1 MVTATTG
8 GGSPS
13 RSSDGRASHV
23 DEPFPIFETLSSAIV
38 SLSESAASG
47 NSGTSRKPSLPAMP
61 ALRATLGSLLPPP
74 SPSMHDEHLPPREAK
89 RKRRNR
95 LLMTTLKGM
104 VFTAVAVQVIRTD
117 RNYSATLNG
126 ATSPTS
132 TTDKAGIRSQT
143 MRPTAQHGNR
153 LTSDGRLTN
162 AARAELVM
170 REAAGVEGIVAEE
183 SIASILGGDMD
194 PSSRPVTVVDSIDAQ
209 QQQKQQGTIDT
220 ISHIIQGT
228 SLENDPGRVADTVE
242 ALITLPMRR
251 VLPEEE
257 EHQHQYQNQHPNQH
271 QNQEQP
277 QPPPPP
283 FIRRT
288 AEGDNRPHER
298 ARSLQQ
304 QDGSASTGSILG
316 LNSILGR
323 NPNDNEDADAAGMTK
338 LANPYSGVG
347 LGMHYIDVW
356 VGSPAQKRSLAV
368 MTGSDFTAFPCGVS
382 ISVFPFFLHWLF
394 SSRRD
399 RVHPNSPNLH
409 YV

>member
-13 RSSDGRASHV
+13 RGSDGRASHV

-38 SLSESAASG
+38 SLSEGAGSG

-382 ISVFPFFLHWLF
+382 AWCACCRYAIQCTLCV
-394 SSRRD
+394 
-399 RVHPNSPNLH
+399 
-409 YV
+409 